1 MRIRHFYEE
10 FVGGHSKISYR
21 YDVSLPMI
29 SQELAA

>member
-1 MRIRHFYEE
+1 MRISHFYEE
-10 FVGGHSKISYR
+10 YLGGHSKISYR